1 MYNIILIALLLGYL
15 VLLVALGSAALY
27 CHNEKERKKKKNN
40 QAKIKNEKKLKVSG
54 SFLQHRGFTS
64 ITIDYANEHR
74 ITKRTAIAS
83 GL

>member
-1 MYNIILIALLLGYL
+1 MGYL

-27 CHNEKERKKKKNN
+27 CHNEKRKKEKKQPSEN
-40 QAKIKNEKKLKVSG
+40 QNEKTEGFRK
-54 SFLQHRGFTS
+54 FLQHRGFTS